1 MVRCSSKYNARQLR
15 NRIKIQTKTQTADGL
30 GGWTEEWSAG
40 DDVWAIWQPQS
51 GSERVR
57 AMGIEP
63 TLSIKA
69 VIRFRGDANGAPY
82 YSAAD
87 RVTYR
92 GRTYNIRYVYDV
104 DGMQDWLELMLAEG
118 EPS

>member
-1 MVRCSSKYNARQLR
+1 MVCCAKYNARQLR
-15 NRIKIQTKTQTADGL
+15 QRVTIQRKTQTADGM
-30 GGWTEEWSAG
+30 GGWTEAWSTG
-40 DDVWAIWQPQS
+40 DDVWALWQPKS

-57 AMGIEP
+57 AMG
-63 TLSIKA
+63 LSTDVSVKA

-87 RVTYR
+87 RLSYR
-92 GRTYNIRYVYDV
+92 GRTYNITAVIDV

>member
-1 MVRCSSKYNARQLR
+1 MVTCCSKYNARQLR
-15 NRIKIQTKTQTADGL
+15 QRITIQSKTQTTDGM
-30 GGWTEEWSAG
+30 GGFTEVWSAG
-40 DDVWAIWQPQS
+40 DEVWAMWTTMS

-69 VIRFRGDANGAPY
+69 VIRFRGNADGAPY

-87 RVTYR
+87 RVIYR
-92 GRTYNIRYVYDV
+92 GRKYNIRSIADV